1 MTKVIVPESELLR
14 KISSDLNREVP
25 GEGDWKTVASQLG
38 IPYDYYIQLENR
50 KEKRSPT
57 KEVLEMVVTQR
68 PRITISEIVQQL
80 KNIDRHDVSKVIE
93 EELGRKNLMQLFK
106 KIDIIF

>member
-1 MTKVIVPESELLR
+1 MTEVIKPDSELLR
-14 KISSDLNREVP
+14 KISCDLNREVRRA
-25 GEGDWKTVASQLG
+25 GDWKTVASKLAV
-38 IPYDYYIQLENR
+38 PYSDYIQFEDCR
-50 KEKRSPT
+50 EKLSPT
-57 KEVLEMVVTQR
+57 KEILNRVVIQR
-68 PRITISEIVQQL
+68 PCITISEIVQQL